1 MIAFGRTGI
10 LDDDISKYLCH
21 GFLSANFTQTIPTIR
36 VFRVYKIKGFHDISG
51 ILKVSGCTFVQ
62 FRFWIGDDE
71 AFPAGN
77 TLEDHVACK
86 GPAFHGTAGTVN
98 GNIPVHAGILRET
111 NGFSVQF
118 SKNGSLVFLDIIRKL
133 QYLMHFLQS
142 HKTGSPIGSLCGI
155 IQVPAPVCYF
165 PVSVKSHTHEK
176 EGQES
181 KSCQT

>member
-86 GPAFHGTAGTVN
+86 GPAFHGTAGTIH
-98 GNIPVHAGILRET
+98 GDIFIHSCLIWKT
-111 NGFSVQF
+111 YGFAIQF
-118 SKNGSLVFLDIIRKL
+118 
-133 QYLMHFLQS
+133 
-142 HKTGSPIGSLCGI
+142 
-155 IQVPAPVCYF
+155 A
-165 PVSVKSHTHEK
+165 
-176 EGQES
+176 
-181 KSCQT
+181 

>member
-1 MIAFGRTGI
+1 MAVLSYNSDFGSVMMR
-10 LDDDISKYLCH
+10 
-21 GFLSANFTQTIPTIR
+21 LSPRATHW
-36 VFRVYKIKGFHDISG
+36 KIMLRAKARLFMEP
-51 ILKVSGCTFVQ
+51 L
-62 FRFWIGDDE
+62 
-71 AFPAGN
+71 
-77 TLEDHVACK
+77 
-86 GPAFHGTAGTVN
+86 GTVN

-165 PVSVKSHTHEK
+165 PRF
-176 EGQES
+176 GQIPYA
-181 KSCQT
+181 